1 MFRISKINKIYQ
13 QIGHFPF
20 DVCRWT
26 SLHQKLTLIHKNI
39 RSVCNSHVQEL
50 TLILKIIS
58 QCDIKHIL
66 MSLIKTI
73 MSDLKILTYIITSF
87 TACPVRLAAILA
99 IMSVSTLK
107 TAIILYLLM
116 KVHKVHVLDKNSQ
129 EQNGNINNGNKKK
142 IFVPVCLYVE
152 ECY

>member
-1 MFRISKINKIYQ
+1 
-13 QIGHFPF
+13 
-20 DVCRWT
+20 
-26 SLHQKLTLIHKNI
+26 
-39 RSVCNSHVQEL
+39 
-50 TLILKIIS
+50 
-58 QCDIKHIL
+58 
-66 MSLIKTI
+66 

-129 EQNGNINNGNKKK
+129 EQNGNKKK